1 MLACEVHALLY
12 WVYASIGTREGA
24 RAMNLAEYASYDALG
39 LAELVARKEVT
50 PKELALTVAAAKEKV
65 DGAVNAVVE
74 LYPDRIEG
82 LNEASLGSGPFRG
95 VPFLIK
101 DVFGHEK
108 DRLIE
113 FGSRLCAGM
122 TVEAGTCF
130 VDLLRAAGV
139 NILGRS
145 AAPEYSMSATTESA
159 MFGNTSNPWKQ
170 GWSAGGSTGGGMAA
184 VVAGIVPIAHG
195 SDIGGSIR
203 IPASWCGG
211 VGLKPS
217 RMRVSVGPVV
227 DEGGWG
233 YSMNFVQ
240 TKTVRDAAAM
250 LDCVSIPQPGDPF
263 IIPKPDEPYAALAGT
278 APGRLKVGIVLDKL
292 LGIEVDP
299 EVARAVEATGK
310 VLADMGHT
318 VEIAKV
324 EIDGEAMVRAT
335 TDIFFFGF
343 DSRLDGYAR
352 RSGHKVGPDTLE
364 PVILSVY
371 HAAKEITPER
381 FIAAWNTA
389 NAMRRRLGQFFS
401 KHDVWLSPTTARVAE
416 PWGRYHLSKPG
427 VGWHNLI
434 EELFKAPCQY
444 TIPHNVMGTPAMSLP
459 LAMHSTGVPIG
470 VQIAAKPAVEHVLLQ
485 LATALESAM
494 PWRDRVP
501 PLHVSRL

>member
-1 MLACEVHALLY
+1 MD
-12 WVYASIGTREGA
+12 
-24 RAMNLAEYASYDALG
+24 LAEYASYDALG
-39 LAELVARKEVT
+39 LAELVVRKQVSPT
-50 PKELALTVAAAKEKV
+50 ELALTAVAAKAKV

-82 LNEASLGSGPFRG
+82 LAEASLGQGPFRG

-108 DRLIE
+108 GRKIE
-113 FGSRLCAGM
+113 FGSRLCEGM
-122 TVEAGTCF
+122 TVEASTAF
-130 VDLLRAAGV
+130 VDLLKAAGV

-145 AAPEYSMSATTESA
+145 AAPEYSMSATTESILY
-159 MFGNTSNPWKQ
+159 GNTSNPWKQ
-170 GWSAGGSTGGGMAA
+170 GYSAGGSTGGGMAA
-184 VVAGIVPIAHG
+184 VIAGIVPIAHG

-217 RMRVSVGPVV
+217 RMRVSIGPVV

-250 LDCVSIPQPGDPF
+250 LECVSVPQPGDPF
-263 IIPKPDEPYAALAGT
+263 IIPKPDEPYASLAT
-278 APGRLKVGIVLDKL
+278 KAPGKLRVGIVLDRL

-299 EVARAVEATGK
+299 EVAEAVQATGRM
-310 VLADMGHT
+310 LADMGHA

-324 EIDGEAMVRAT
+324 EVDGAAMVRAT

-343 DSRLDGYAR
+343 DSRLDAYAR
-352 RSGHKVGPDTLE
+352 RSGRKPGPDSLE

-371 HAAKEITPER
+371 QAAKEITAER
-381 FIAAWNTA
+381 FIAANAAA
-389 NAMRRRLGQFFS
+389 NVARRRLGQFFARY
-401 KHDVWLSPTTARVAE
+401 DIWLSPTTARVAE

-434 EELFKAPCQY
+434 DELFKAPCQY

-459 LAMHSTGVPIG
+459 LALHSTGVPIG
-470 VQIAAKPAVEHVLLQ
+470 VQLAARPAAEHLLLQ
-485 LATALESAM
+485 LATALEAAM

-501 PLHVSRL
+501 PLHVSRV

>member
-1 MLACEVHALLY
+1 
-12 WVYASIGTREGA
+12 
-24 RAMNLAEYASYDALG
+24 MNLAEYAGYDALG
-39 LAELVARKEVT
+39 LAGLVAKKQVS
-50 PKELALTVAAAKEKV
+50 PKELALTAAAASEKI
-65 DGAVNAVVE
+65 DGTLGAVVE

-82 LNEASLGSGPFRG
+82 LDEASLGHGPFRG

-108 DRLIE
+108 GRKIE

-122 TVEAGTCF
+122 TVEAGTSF
-130 VDLLRAAGV
+130 VDLLKASGV

-145 AAPEYSMSATTESA
+145 AAPEYSMAATTESVLY
-159 MFGNTSNPWKQ
+159 GNTSNPWKR

-184 VVAGIVPIAHG
+184 VMAGIVPIAHG

-217 RMRVSVGPVV
+217 RMRVSIGPVV

-263 IIPKPDEPYAALAGT
+263 IIPKPDEPYATLA
-278 APGRLKVGIVLDKL
+278 AKPPGKLAVGIVLDQL
-292 LGIEVDP
+292 LGIEVDA
-299 EVARAVEATGK
+299 EVARAVEAAGK
-310 VLADMGHT
+310 TLADMGHT
-318 VEIAKV
+318 VEMAKV
-324 EIDGEAMVRAT
+324 EVDGEAMLRAT

-343 DSRLDGYAR
+343 DLRLDGYAR
-352 RSGHKVGPDTLE
+352 RSGHEIGPDTLE

-371 HAAKEITPER
+371 RAAKEITPER
-381 FIAAWNTA
+381 FIAANSVLNTA
-389 NAMRRRLGQFFS
+389 RRSMGRFFS
-401 KHDVWLSPTTARVAE
+401 RYDIWLSPTTARVAE

-434 EELFKAPCQY
+434 EELYKAPCQY
-444 TIPHNVMGTPAMSLP
+444 TTLHNVMGTPAVSLP
-459 LAMHSTGVPIG
+459 LAMHSAGVPIG
-470 VQIAAKPAVEHVLLQ
+470 VQVAAKPAADHLVLQ
-485 LATALESAM
+485 VATALEAAL

-501 PLHVSRL
+501 PLHVSKV